1 MQDWEQRLSSASQRV
16 EVLVQVQQDMGET
29 MDAFVFAFVKSPKFV
44 K

>member
-29 MDAFVFAFVKSPKFV
+29 MDAFGLAFVKFPTFV
-44 K
+44 N